1 MAEWLGHQPSHLTA
15 QVQPLWWY
23 NTTLLSNDVV
33 FGVPDVHLVQNGS
46 EWLFNHILGIR
57 AC

>member
-46 EWLFNHILGIR
+46 EWLFNHK
-57 AC
+57 